1 MYKRLKEH
9 GDDTRTIPK
18 DWFEAFSR
26 LDQVL
31 ARKDTVLS
39 PHNKKIVFLDEFP
52 WFATA
57 RSDFLMAF
65 GEFWNRRG
73 TESGDYL
80 FIICGSATSWIIK
93 NVLDNTGSLYHRV
106 TCQLFLAPFTLRETE
121 LFLNDRGFEWA
132 RSQILELLS
141 HHRYGLMRSECQMS
155 LKLADGTFS
164 RAVEDLVKCGYIMEY
179 KRNYEKRNPSY
190 LQLIDPFL
198 LFHYHFLS
206 KDSITASY
214 TELAHMEGSFSNWR
228 GSAFEITC
236 LQHIDQI
243 KSGLGI
249 SGVRTRGFP
258 WAGKCE
264 ESGAQIDLVIER
276 DDRIT
281 DLCEMKC
288 TDKPFVI
295 TGEYETNLLHKKE
308 VFRKV
313 TGTKQTLHI
322 VLVSAEGIAGTAHTE
337 HLSAVALTVGLSRP
351 VTSGASPLQRPAAD
365 SASPP
370 QDIFLRRSRLSA

>member
-1 MYKRLKEH
+1 L
-9 GDDTRTIPK
+9 
-18 DWFEAFSR
+18 
-26 LDQVL
+26 Q
-31 ARKDTVLS
+31 
-39 PHNKKIVFLDEFP
+39 
-52 WFATA
+52 
-57 RSDFLMAF
+57 
-65 GEFWNRRG
+65 
-73 TESGDYL
+73 
-80 FIICGSATSWIIK
+80 
-93 NVLDNTGSLYHRV
+93 
-106 TCQLFLAPFTLRETE
+106 
-121 LFLNDRGFEWA
+121 
-132 RSQILELLS
+132 
-141 HHRYGLMRSECQMS
+141 
-155 LKLADGTFS
+155 
-164 RAVEDLVKCGYIMEY
+164 RAVCGNAARTVPPRGGGGDPFVYSIVLHY

-228 GSAFEITC
+228 GSGFEITC

-281 DLCEMKC
+281 NLCEMKC

-337 HLSAVALTVGLSRP
+337 HLSAVLTTEDLFS
-351 VTSGASPLQRPAAD
+351 
-365 SASPP
+365 
-370 QDIFLRRSRLSA
+370 